1 MFRLDLSSYSG
12 ELNEAITYY
21 EEALVFAEDQLQLN
35 HLINAQTYSLLDD
48 CYLEKKNLNELKNCT
63 KKAFK
68 IESL

>member
-48 CYLEKKNLNELKNCT
+48 CYLEKNKPERAEELY
-63 KKAFK
+63 KKS
-68 IESL
+68 IQN